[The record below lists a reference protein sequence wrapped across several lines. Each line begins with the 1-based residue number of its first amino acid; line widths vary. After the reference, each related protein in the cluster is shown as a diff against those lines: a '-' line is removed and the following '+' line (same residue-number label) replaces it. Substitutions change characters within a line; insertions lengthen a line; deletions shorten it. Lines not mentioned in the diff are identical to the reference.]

1 MTVPTAYLLASAAT
15 LATRQADARLRPYE
29 ITLRQLGLLIQVRA
43 EPELTASELARQL
56 GVSRQSVHQLV
67 EELVAA
73 GHLERRPGASG
84 RSRRLEPTETAGYLV
99 RRAGEV
105 LDGVDDEVV
114 GGLSAAEV
122 EVLRGLLRRLLAHGT
137 DDESWLDE

>member
-1 MTVPTAYLLASAAT
+1 MPTAYLLASAAT
-15 LATRQADARLRPYE
+15 LATRQADAGLRPYD

-99 RRAGEV
+99 RRSAEV
-105 LDGVDDEVV
+105 LDDAGC
-114 GGLSAAEV
+114 GLSAAEV
-122 EVLRGLLRRLLAHGT
+122 GVLRGLLRRLLAHGT